1 MVNAKQKRLQK
12 SQENNPLWS
21 GNKEKRKMEDTNEEV
36 TTKRLKIESVDK
48 SNIKP
53 YSGTVGKPG
62 ENKLRSK
69 RNLITQA
76 IVHSQTVKKEKKIK
90 KSSKKLEIKR
100 KQKIAN
106 KNEVKV
112 SIFLICKIVYNNSY
126 ICF

>member
-12 SQENNPLWS
+12 SRENNPLWS
-21 GNKEKRKMEDTNEEV
+21 GNKVKRKIEDTNEEV

-62 ENKLRSK
+62 ENKFRSK
-69 RNLITQA
+69 HNLRTQA
-76 IVHSQTVKKEKKIK
+76 MMHSQTVKKEKKIK
-90 KSSKKLEIKR
+90 KSSKKLEMKK

-112 SIFLICKIVYNNSY
+112 SPFN
-126 ICF
+126 